1 MVGMQLTS
9 IEHANRFADTAK
21 CLTKSSTDSTHL
33 GTRYAKL
40 ISLLWRRPPTQPNKP
55 FPDQNLETPDE
66 VDYLYPANQKPLEG
80 DLSLNAF
87 SWLDLSAVGDYA
99 TRNNNLTHHYS
110 DFDFADMNQSYL
122 DGFAENQQWFDNS
135 SPSFIF

>member
-1 MVGMQLTS
+1 MVSVLYILLRS
-9 IEHANRFADTAK
+9 ANILDTVI

-40 ISLLWRRPPTQPNKP
+40 LSLLWRRPPKQPNKP
-55 FPDQNLETPDE
+55 LDEQNMETPE
-66 VDYLYPANQKPLEG
+66 EIDYMYPANQKPLEG

-87 SWLDLSAVGDYA
+87 SWLDLSAVGDFA
-99 TRNNNLTHHYS
+99 TRNNNMSQGYAQ
-110 DFDFADMNQSYL
+110 FDFADMNQSYL
-122 DGFAENQQWFDNS
+122 DGFTENQQWYDNS